1 MGILPVLKV
10 KTESRCNLL
19 TTILYDSSLSFSM
32 MVKDI
37 GSGTGV
43 VAAEGADSVLKELL
57 SALCAV
63 YQLFIVAEYT
73 EGYFEFQGI
82 GEVRMINGK
91 SLK

>member
-37 GSGTGV
+37 GPVRTFI
-43 VAAEGADSVLKELL
+43 GASKML
-57 SALCAV
+57 SSTVKC
-63 YQLFIVAEYT
+63 
-73 EGYFEFQGI
+73 G
-82 GEVRMINGK
+82 NN
-91 SLK
+91 S

>member
-1 MGILPVLKV
+1 M
-10 KTESRCNLL
+10 
-19 TTILYDSSLSFSM
+19 
-32 MVKDI
+32 
-37 GSGTGV
+37 
-43 VAAEGADSVLKELL
+43 AAEGADSVLKELL

-63 YQLFIVAEYT
+63 YQLFLGAEYT

>member
-37 GSGTGV
+37 
-43 VAAEGADSVLKELL
+43 VLKELL